1 MGYLALGIDTA
12 AFDALPNSN
21 PFVRSVHPG
30 HFTVTIPR
38 DLRGTGVA
46 LTSEDIAQQKPR
58 HDELIRQYDECQ
70 SVVQITRAM
79 ITEAIDDEFLDEFR
93 NSDTDMIHESIPEI
107 ITYLQTNSG
116 KNSEH
121 ELNDKEDNLKGMM

>member
-1 MGYLALGIDTA
+1 
-12 AFDALPNSN
+12 
-21 PFVRSVHPG
+21 
-30 HFTVTIPR
+30 
-38 DLRGTGVA
+38 
-46 LTSEDIAQQKPR
+46 
-58 HDELIRQYDECQ
+58 
-70 SVVQITRAM
+70 M
-79 ITEAIDDEFLDEFR
+79 ITEAIDDEFLDELR